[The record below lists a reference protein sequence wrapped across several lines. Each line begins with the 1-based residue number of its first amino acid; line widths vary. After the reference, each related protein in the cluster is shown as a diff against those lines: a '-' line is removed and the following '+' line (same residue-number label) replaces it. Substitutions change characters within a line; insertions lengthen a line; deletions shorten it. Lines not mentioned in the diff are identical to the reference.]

1 MKCEEFKNLISSYI
15 EGDCLQEQ
23 EFERHMAQCAA
34 CRQEFEETK
43 KIVALCRQMPE
54 IPLPEGFA
62 QRLHERLLLE
72 AKPKKSVMIQWK
84 RYKRG
89 FAVGAAA
96 IAASLVFVATP
107 FFSLYN
113 GSGNVSIP
121 NIQDTPGMGIAQGGS
136 QTPESTAAPDMAA
149 SIVLPQQNM
158 TQPQQGQQPES
169 SQTNDLPENIAGQET
184 ALPKNHQIPEQKA
197 AVQPPVQTPAAAE
210 ETPQSAPQNPPMA
223 ASGTT
228 VSQPENVPEPK
239 GNAAMASAP
248 SNSLDAVEAH
258 GGGGGSMVMAAR
270 GNSEPIVQQIS
281 ASAEN
286 RAWLQENAAG
296 YGSRQT
302 VDSVEIVTLT
312 VEEYRTLLDSN
323 VQHETPQEVPQ
334 AAMDLMNADG
344 YYVILK

>member
-1 MKCEEFKNLISSYI
+1 M
-15 EGDCLQEQ
+15 QEQ

-121 NIQDTPGMGIAQGGS
+121 NIQDTPKQKKNRRCRIWR
-136 QTPESTAAPDMAA
+136 AAKP
-149 SIVLPQQNM
+149 S
-158 TQPQQGQQPES
+158 
-169 SQTNDLPENIAGQET
+169 
-184 ALPKNHQIPEQKA
+184 
-197 AVQPPVQTPAAAE
+197 PVRMC
-210 ETPQSAPQNPPMA
+210 S
-223 ASGTT
+223 
-228 VSQPENVPEPK
+228 
-239 GNAAMASAP
+239 
-248 SNSLDAVEAH
+248 
-258 GGGGGSMVMAAR
+258 
-270 GNSEPIVQQIS
+270 
-281 ASAEN
+281 
-286 RAWLQENAAG
+286 
-296 YGSRQT
+296 
-302 VDSVEIVTLT
+302 
-312 VEEYRTLLDSN
+312 
-323 VQHETPQEVPQ
+323 
-334 AAMDLMNADG
+334 
-344 YYVILK
+344 